1 MESSGRPRHTAR
13 GMSEENVELVRR
25 ALDAWNQQDEETALQ
40 LFSPDAE
47 LDASGRILNPD
58 IYTGI
63 DGLMRFRR
71 DIAEAWDPLSWRSR
85 TSSIPAAS
93 WWSLSARLAKGGPAG
108 SRSIF
113 ARLGSSLCP
122 IRKSRDFGCIGN
134 GRKPWKPPACRSSWR
149 PPLWTKSGYRRRRMS
164 G

>member
-13 GMSEENVELVRR
+13 GMSEENVELVR

-71 DIAEAWDPLSWRSR
+71 DIAEAWDRFEVEIEDLFDSGSLVVVFVRSLGKGRASGIEVDFRSAWLVAVSDQKITRLRLYRERKEALEAAGLSE
-85 TSSIPAAS
+85 
-93 WWSLSARLAKGGPAG
+93 
-108 SRSIF
+108 
-113 ARLGSSLCP
+113 
-122 IRKSRDFGCIGN
+122 
-134 GRKPWKPPACRSSWR
+134 
-149 PPLWTKSGYRRRRMS
+149 
-164 G
+164 

>member
-1 MESSGRPRHTAR
+1 
-13 GMSEENVELVRR
+13 MSEENVELVRR

-71 DIAEAWDPLSWRSR
+71 DIAEAWDRFEVEIEDLFDSGSLVVVFVRSLGKGR
-85 TSSIPAAS
+85 AS
-93 WWSLSARLAKGGPAG
+93 GIEVDFRSA
-108 SRSIF
+108 
-113 ARLGSSLCP
+113 
-122 IRKSRDFGCIGN
+122 
-134 GRKPWKPPACRSSWR
+134 WQPPACRSSWR